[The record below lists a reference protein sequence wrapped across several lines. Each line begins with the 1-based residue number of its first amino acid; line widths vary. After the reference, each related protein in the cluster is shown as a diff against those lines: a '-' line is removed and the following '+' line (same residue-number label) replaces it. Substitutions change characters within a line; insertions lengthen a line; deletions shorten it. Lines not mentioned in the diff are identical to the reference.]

1 MIAAADCYQA
11 MTSDRPCGAL
21 AAEDAATELPAM
33 SAAGRLDGEAVER
46 VPAGGGNRRAA
57 KRGCPGSRSEHQA
70 GAAAEQPQVD
80 QGFPAAALGG
90 DAGQARSLVL
100 FRSQGWLPRQMGAPS

>member
-11 MTSDRPCGAL
+11 MTSDRPYRAAL

-46 VPAGGGNRRAA
+46 VLAAAGHRRAA
-57 KRGCPGSRSEHQA
+57 KRGCPGSRGEHQA
-70 GAAAEQPQVD
+70 GLDRGVSAD
-80 QGFPAAALGG
+80 L
-90 DAGQARSLVL
+90 L
-100 FRSQGWLPRQMGAPS
+100 